1 MRRMH
6 PRVVVAMAT
15 AALILAACGTESADP
30 APAPTPAPAPAP
42 APTEPGEP
50 TLPEPETKQVIV
62 GASGSGISQLAW
74 IEAIERLNA
83 QGWEIQYVEAG
94 SNLNQQGVDS
104 GQFDFGLG
112 STPAALRILNE
123 GRRTLTHIMD
133 LVELDWAAYGVKS
146 VEVEVDGVATTK
158 SLDSLCDFNG
168 EQFAVHS
175 FSSITYVLPA
185 YFVSSNC
192 FTVKPDWLIVPG
204 SDNRLVALLNGDI
217 LASTLELADAIALE
231 AEDTEGRFQRIITF
245 ADSVNVIGSAVS
257 VNADFAATNPGT
269 VMNMMAEVLL
279 VSREMNASP
288 AEFKTI
294 MLKHL
299 PEYEGFSGLDEI
311 VEEYA
316 ERQMLSSNGGFAV
329 DKIEESLRFYSQSG
343 IVGPE
348 LTVDDVADRSF
359 LEQVLEIIGEA

>member
-15 AALILAACGTESADP
+15 AALILAACGTETA
-30 APAPTPAPAPAP
+30 APEPTPAPAPAP

-123 GRRTLTHIMD
+123 GRRTLTHLMD

-146 VEVEVDGVATTK
+146 VDVEADGVVTTK
-158 SLDSLCDFNG
+158 NLDSLCDFNG
-168 EQFAVHS
+168 QQFAVHS
-175 FSSITYVLPA
+175 FSSITYVLPQ
-185 YFVSSNC
+185 YYISNTC

-204 SDNRLVALLNGDI
+204 SDNRLIALLNGDI

-231 AEDTEGRFQRIITF
+231 AEDTEGRFQRIMTF
-245 ADSVNVIGSAVS
+245 ADSVNIIGSALS
-257 VNADFAATNPGT
+257 VNTEFLAANPGT
-269 VMNMMAEVLL
+269 VMNVMAEVLL
-279 VSREMNASP
+279 VTREMNADP
-288 AEFKTI
+288 AVFKQI

-299 PEYEGFSGLDEI
+299 PEYADFSGLDE
-311 VEEYA
+311 VVKEYT
-316 ERQMLSSNGGFAV
+316 ERQMLNNNGGFAV

-343 IVGPE
+343 IVSPD
-348 LTVDDVADRSF
+348 LTVDDIADRSF
-359 LEQVLEIIGEA
+359 LEQVLAIIGEA

>member
-15 AALILAACGTESADP
+15 AALILAACGTESAG
-30 APAPTPAPAPAP
+30 PAPTPAPAPAP

-50 TLPEPETKQVIV
+50 TLPEPETKKVIV

-83 QGWEIQYVEAG
+83 QGWEIDYIEAG

-133 LVELDWAAYGVKS
+133 LVELDWAAYGVKGF
-146 VEVEVDGVATTK
+146 E
-158 SLDSLCDFNG
+158 SLCDFDG
-168 EQFAVHS
+168 QEFAVHS
-175 FSSITYVLPA
+175 FASITYVLPA
-185 YFVSSNC
+185 YYISTNC
-192 FTVKPDWLIVPG
+192 FTVKPNWLIVPG

-231 AEDTEGRFQRIITF
+231 AEDDEDKYDRIITF

-257 VNADFAATNPGT
+257 VNSAFAAANPGT
-269 VMNMMAEVLL
+269 VMNFIAEVLL
-279 VSREMNASP
+279 VSREMNADT
-288 AEFKTI
+288 AVFKQI

-299 PEYEGFSGLDEI
+299 PEYVDFAGLDEI

-316 ERQMLSSNGGFAV
+316 RRQMLNSNGGFAV
-329 DKIEESLRFYSQSG
+329 EKIEESLRFYSQSG
-343 IVGPE
+343 IVSPD

-359 LEQVLEIIGEA
+359 LEQVLEIIGVA